1 MPLRS
6 RATPASWHLFRAL
19 PKSIQVAPVKQHALL
34 ERSPRHPSLML
45 KKVKN
50 LWSVRVTEDYRAVA
64 FEEDGT
70 LVWFWIGTHTGY
82 NKRIRC

>member
-1 MPLRS
+1 
-6 RATPASWHLFRAL
+6 
-19 PKSIQVAPVKQHALL
+19 
-34 ERSPRHPSLML
+34 ML